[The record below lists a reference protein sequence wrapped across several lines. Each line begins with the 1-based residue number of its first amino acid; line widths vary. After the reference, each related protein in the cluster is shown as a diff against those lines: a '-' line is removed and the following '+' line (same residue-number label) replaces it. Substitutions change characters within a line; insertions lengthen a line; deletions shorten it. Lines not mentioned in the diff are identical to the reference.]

1 MSANRVQ
8 AAERLIAEAEKH
20 MKTSFIAL
28 KFSPDVDSAI
38 EAYDK
43 GDILYFFLFLIRFAA
58 AIQLKNASEYKRAIE
73 VYLKVAAM
81 NESRRS
87 YFNAGKAL
95 DSASGCCRDLE
106 DLDGVLAYADQGLLA
121 FYIQVKKSSFF

>member
-43 GDILYFFLFLIRFAA
+43 GDILYFFVSYSLCSGYSIEERVR
-58 AIQLKNASEYKRAIE
+58 IQTGN
-73 VYLKVAAM
+73 
-81 NESRRS
+81 
-87 YFNAGKAL
+87 
-95 DSASGCCRDLE
+95 
-106 DLDGVLAYADQGLLA
+106 
-121 FYIQVKKSSFF
+121 

>member
-43 GDILYFFLFLIRFAA
+43 GAIFAIL
-58 AIQLKNASEYKRAIE
+58 
-73 VYLKVAAM
+73 
-81 NESRRS
+81 
-87 YFNAGKAL
+87 
-95 DSASGCCRDLE
+95 CC
-106 DLDGVLAYADQGLLA
+106 
-121 FYIQVKKSSFF
+121 SFGF